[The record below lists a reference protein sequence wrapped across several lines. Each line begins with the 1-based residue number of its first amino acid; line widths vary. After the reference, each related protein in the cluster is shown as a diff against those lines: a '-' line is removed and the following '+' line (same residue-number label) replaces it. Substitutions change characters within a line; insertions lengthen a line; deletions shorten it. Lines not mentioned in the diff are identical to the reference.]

1 METYFLIQTIFI
13 FISIIK
19 NYLEETF
26 KVRLMKDLAELN
38 KDGHKSMGN

>member
-1 METYFLIQTIFI
+1 METYFFNTKIFI